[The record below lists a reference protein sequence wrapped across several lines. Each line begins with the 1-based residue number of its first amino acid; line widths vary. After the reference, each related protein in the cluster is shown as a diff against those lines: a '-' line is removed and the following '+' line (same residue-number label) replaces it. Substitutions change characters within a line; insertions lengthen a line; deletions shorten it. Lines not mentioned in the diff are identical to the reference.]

1 MINLPTQGGVAPRN
15 PETKLRLYS
24 GVPWTDGYEH
34 VRLYNSKED
43 LLSHLEAYR
52 KHINGIDLSHL
63 APIRIGNY
71 DIRVPFTEMKALNL
85 NYLAFQNTGISNEW
99 VFCFID
105 SIEWLSEKQHV
116 LIFHLMFFKIT
127 FMMQILNLAL

>member
-1 MINLPTQGGVAPRN
+1 MINLPVQGGVAPRD

-24 GVPWTDGYEH
+24 GVPWSDEYEH

-43 LLSHLEAYR
+43 LLNHLELYR
-52 KHINGIDLSHL
+52 KHINGVDLSHL
-63 APIRIGNY
+63 APIKVGSY

-85 NYLAFQNTGISNEW
+85 NYLAFQNSGISNEW

-105 SIEWLSEKQHV
+105 SIEWLSEKQ
-116 LIFHLMFFKIT
+116 LEST
-127 FMMQILNLAL
+127 FL